1 MKFLVHCENSILA
14 DEYKANLEA
23 KGILC
28 YIQKEEVGI
37 GAYAGGSQ
45 PQIAV
50 FVEDEH
56 NQEAIDL
63 INGLKLEWDSYLH
76 GALNVVAKILHI
88 QLFNTSMVPNG
99 WF

>member
-1 MKFLVHCENSILA
+1 MKLLVHCENSILA

-56 NQEAIDL
+56 YQEAIDL
-63 INGLKLEWDSYLH
+63 INGLKLERDSQAWSQMDGSSKLCH
-76 GALNVVAKILHI
+76 CCILYHFHHI
-88 QLFNTSMVPNG
+88 E
-99 WF
+99 